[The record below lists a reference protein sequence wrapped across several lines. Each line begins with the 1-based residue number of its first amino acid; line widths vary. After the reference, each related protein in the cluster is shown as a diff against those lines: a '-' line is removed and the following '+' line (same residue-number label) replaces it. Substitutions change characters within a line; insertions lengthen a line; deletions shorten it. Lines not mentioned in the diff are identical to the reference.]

1 MRKASIARRIA
12 GICALRSS
20 GIGARFA
27 LYSAYASV
35 RIVARPTSSAMPRS
49 GGSSSRNSLR
59 SMLMKP

>member
-12 GICALRSS
+12 GICAFRSS
-20 GIGARFA
+20 GIGLRFA

-35 RIVARPTSSAMPRS
+35 RTVARPTSSAMPSS
-49 GGSSSRNSLR
+49 GGSSSRSSLR